1 MKWAG
6 STGTA
11 TILSSPATWALG
23 PQWWPSLCAGMWKRG
38 ADFSLRGGQLAVGV
52 SPGSGWLPAVLGAA
66 RSVKPP
72 QSAATSIP
80 AHPVFSLMGGNPS
93 RLLSKTRI
101 RRVIPLSPTG
111 GGKTLLSL
119 KDGTPILVVGQA
131 GAGKSAVWGTTC
143 DRAWTDIPVRSVFVP
158 LLRGIVNCLGAGS
171 RGGTSGVEAGRS
183 IEVRAPAARTGEEIQ
198 VRSPLRGDARLRN
211 G

>member
-1 MKWAG
+1 MGRLNWDSYDLVIACNVGAWPAG
-6 STGTA
+6 VA
-11 TILSSPATWALG
+11 E
-23 PQWWPSLCAGMWKRG
+23 
-38 ADFSLRGGQLAVGV
+38 SLRRYVEKGGGFLLAGGQLAVGV

-101 RRVIPLSPTG
+101 RHVIPLSPTG

-131 GAGKSAVWGTTC
+131 GEGKSAVWGTTC

-158 LLRGIVNCLGAGS
+158 LLRGILNCLGAGS
-171 RGGTSGVEAGRS
+171 RGGRPGSR
-183 IEVRAPAARTGEEIQ
+183 RAD
-198 VRSPLRGDARLRN
+198 PLRCALLRLAPERRYRYALP
-211 G
+211 